1 MSTYTPHD
9 ASVTHTNGSAQ
20 YSENMVTIMSTTM
33 SSLVWSVAV
42 TSMKTLVVSSVILVW
57 SELIC

>member
-1 MSTYTPHD
+1 M
-9 ASVTHTNGSAQ
+9 NGSEQ

-42 TSMKTLVVSSVILVW
+42 TSMKTFFVSSVILVR
-57 SELIC
+57 SELICTAVTG